1 MVDLARHHSMVTGA
15 LAAGLFAGAR
25 VTYDPGLLHRLPEL
39 PAAGLISISPQRVE
53 LLDGSRALVELEVT
67 LSLARLGDAET
78 VWDLTSRCASLWRL
92 LNRAA
97 EEGLPYAYTYGES
110 EISGHTA
117 EEWLSLEG
125 LTARYWRTSLV
136 TPPRPAYHHA
146 TVEAALAVVAPR

>member
-1 MVDLARHHSMVTGA
+1 MVDLARHHSMVVGA
-15 LAAGLFAGAR
+15 LAAGLFSGAR
-25 VTYDPGLLHRLPEL
+25 VTYDPGLLHRLAEL
-39 PAAGLISISPQRVE
+39 PTAGLVSISPQRVE
-53 LLDGSRALVELEVT
+53 LLEGSRALVELEVT
-67 LSLARLGDAET
+67 LSLARLGDEET

-97 EEGLPYAYTYGES
+97 EDGLPYVYTHGES

-125 LTARYWRTSLV
+125 LAARYWRTSLA
-136 TPPRPAYHHA
+136 TPPRPAYQHA